1 MNIKSLKTIF
11 FTELQ
16 TIQEVSEIES
26 FFFILTEFLHNLKR
40 IDVSLHP
47 DFEVSESDLERWKT
61 IISELKTEKPIQYIT
76 GEAWFYGLRFEVN
89 ENTLIPRPET
99 EELVEWIVESQ
110 KSKVKSQKSK
120 VESQKSKVEYL
131 NIQKSNNLTILDI
144 GTGSGCIPIALKK
157 EIPSSFVSAIDISEK
172 ALEMARK
179 NALDNQVEV
188 NFILQDILTSQHLN
202 LSTSQPLLFDIIVSN
217 PPYVRNLEK
226 QEIKKNVLDF
236 EPHLAL
242 FVADSDALLFYRKI
256 AQLALKSLSPNGKL
270 FFEINQYLGE
280 ETVELLTKL
289 GFKNIELRKDFVGND
304 RMICCCL

>member
-1 MNIKSLKTIF
+1 MKITALKIHF
-11 FTELQ
+11 FSELQ
-16 TIQEVSEIES
+16 LFQDVSEIES

-40 IDVSLHP
+40 IDVSLYP
-47 DFEVSESDLERWKT
+47 DFEITESYFSKWET
-61 IISELKTEKPIQYIT
+61 IISELKAEKPIQYIT

-110 KSKVKSQKSK
+110 KSKV
-120 VESQKSKVEYL
+120 ESQKLKVENL
-131 NIQKSNNLTILDI
+131 KIQKSNNLTILDI

-157 EIPSSFVSAIDISEK
+157 EIPNADVSAIDISEK

-188 NFILQDILTSQHLN
+188 NFILQDILQSSN
-202 LSTSQPLLFDIIVSN
+202 LQIFKSPNLLFDIIVSN

-226 QEIKKNVLDF
+226 YEIKKNVLDY

-242 FVADSDALLFYRKI
+242 FVDDSDALLFYRKI
-256 AQLALKSLSPNGKL
+256 AQLALYSLTPNGKM
-270 FFEINQYLGE
+270 FFEINQYLGKE
-280 ETVELLTKL
+280 MVELLGQL
-289 GFKNIELRKDFVGND
+289 GFKNIELRKDFMGND
-304 RMICCCL
+304 RMICCSL

>member
-1 MNIKSLKTIF
+1 MFKKYKMNIKSLKTYF

-16 TIQEVSEIES
+16 TIQEEAEIES

-40 IDVSLHP
+40 MDVSLHP
-47 DFEVSESDLERWKT
+47 DFEITESYVKKWQT

-99 EELVEWIVESQ
+99 EELVEWIVKGLKEKGKEQ
-110 KSKVKSQKSK
+110 RV
-120 VESQKSKVEYL
+120 
-131 NIQKSNNLTILDI
+131 LDI

-157 EIPSSFVSAIDISEK
+157 EIPNAAVFAIDISEK

-188 NFILQDILTSQHLN
+188 NFIQQDILQSSTLQ
-202 LSTSQPLLFDIIVSN
+202 LSKSSNLLFDVIVSN

-226 QEIKKNVLDF
+226 QEIKRNVLDY

-242 FVADSDALLFYRKI
+242 FVDDLDALLFYRKI
-256 AQLALKSLSPNGKL
+256 AQLAWKSLAPNGKL
-270 FFEINQYLGE
+270 FFEINQYLGK
-280 ETVELLTKL
+280 ETVELLEQL
-289 GFKNIELRKDFVGND
+289 GFKNIELRKDFMGND
-304 RMICCCL
+304 RMICAAF

>member
-1 MNIKSLKTIF
+1 MNIKSLKTHF
-11 FTELQ
+11 FSELQ
-16 TIQEVSEIES
+16 TIQEDSEIES

-40 IDVSLHP
+40 IDVSLNSG
-47 DFEVSESDLERWKT
+47 FEVSESDLKKWET

-110 KSKVKSQKSK
+110 KSKAQN
-120 VESQKSKVEYL
+120 L
-131 NIQKSNNLTILDI
+131 IIQKSNNLTILDI

-157 EIPSSFVSAIDISEK
+157 EIPSAFVSAIDISEK

-179 NALDNQVEV
+179 NALVNQVEV
-188 NFILQDILTSQHLN
+188 NFIHQDILTSQHLN
-202 LSTSQPLLFDIIVSN
+202 LSTSQPLLFDVIVSN

-226 QEIKKNVLDF
+226 QEIKRNVLDY

-256 AQLALKSLSPNGKL
+256 AQLALKSLAPNGKL
-270 FFEINQYLGE
+270 FFEINQYLGK
-280 ETVELLTKL
+280 ETVELVEQL
-289 GFKNIELRKDFVGND
+289 GFKNIELRKDFMGND
-304 RMICCCL
+304 RMICCGL

>member
-1 MNIKSLKTIF
+1 MNIRSLKTYF
-11 FTELQ
+11 FSELQ
-16 TIQEVSEIES
+16 TIQEDSEIES

-47 DFEVSESDLERWKT
+47 DFEITESYFKKWQT

-110 KSKVKSQKSK
+110 KSKV
-120 VESQKSKVEYL
+120 ENL

-144 GTGSGCIPIALKK
+144 GTGSGCISITLKK
-157 EIPSSFVSAIDISEK
+157 EIPNAQVSAIDISEK
-172 ALEMARK
+172 ALEIARK
-179 NALDNQVEV
+179 NASDNQVEV
-188 NFILQDILTSQHLN
+188 NFIHRNILETESL
-202 LSTSQPLLFDIIVSN
+202 DEKYDVIVSN

-226 QEIKKNVLDF
+226 QEIKRNVLDY

-242 FVADSDALLFYRKI
+242 FVDDSDALLFYRKI
-256 AQLALKSLSPNGKL
+256 AQLALKSLAPNGKL
-270 FFEINQYLGE
+270 FFEINQYLGK
-280 ETVELLTKL
+280 ETIELLEQL
-289 GFKNIELRKDFVGND
+289 GFKNIELRKDFMGND
-304 RMICCCL
+304 RMICASL

>member
-16 TIQEVSEIES
+16 TIHEDSEIES
-26 FFFILTEFLHNLKR
+26 FFFILTEFIHNLKR
-40 IDVSLHP
+40 IDFSLHP
-47 DFEVSESDLERWKT
+47 DFEVSETDLEKWKT

-76 GEAWFYGLRFEVN
+76 GEVWFYGLRFEVN

-99 EELVEWIVESQ
+99 EELVEWIVDALKIKGKGQ
-110 KSKVKSQKSK
+110 RV
-120 VESQKSKVEYL
+120 V
-131 NIQKSNNLTILDI
+131 DI
-144 GTGSGCIPIALKK
+144 GTGSGCIPIALKQ
-157 EIPSSFVSAIDISEK
+157 EIPSAQVSAIDVSEK

-179 NALDNQVEV
+179 NAINNDVEINFTHQNILETESLDGKYN
-188 NFILQDILTSQHLN
+188 
-202 LSTSQPLLFDIIVSN
+202 IIVSN

-256 AQLALKSLSPNGKL
+256 AQLALKSLSPKGKL